1 MFAEPEV
8 LQRKTCKMQIVFLY
22 LRPCYLKAELGEN
35 LLLNSLNLLLP
46 DQVLDGANLLPHGP
60 SIWIA
65 HMTSDFSR
73 AI

>member
-1 MFAEPEV
+1 MFAEPDV
-8 LQRKTCKMQIVFLY
+8 LQRKTCKMQIVFIY
-22 LRPCYLKAELGEN
+22 LRSCNLKAGLGEN

-46 DQVLDGANLLPHGP
+46 DQVLTDDNLLPHGP

-65 HMTSDFSR
+65 HKTSDFSR